1 MRRYTTPTHTIIVSG
16 EDLSNASVWVTY
28 RQANNVVTIESPEV
42 EYADG
47 RSTISVVLTEKD
59 TSALNVGNAKVQVN
73 WVIDGVREA
82 TEAVNIKI
90 TENLLE
96 DELIQSDDG
105 DGLGLGLGMSAGD
118 GGSDNEDEG
127 DNTEAGGEGD
137 GDPDAGAEG

>member
-16 EDLSNASVWVTY
+16 EDLSSASVWVTY
-28 RQANNVVTIESPEV
+28 RQGNNVVTVESPEV
-42 EYADG
+42 VYTDG

-82 TEAVNIKI
+82 TEAVSIKI

-96 DELIQSDDG
+96 DELVQSDDG
-105 DGLGLGLGMSAGD
+105 GGLGLGLGMSAGD

-137 GDPDAGAEG
+137 GDPDVGGEG